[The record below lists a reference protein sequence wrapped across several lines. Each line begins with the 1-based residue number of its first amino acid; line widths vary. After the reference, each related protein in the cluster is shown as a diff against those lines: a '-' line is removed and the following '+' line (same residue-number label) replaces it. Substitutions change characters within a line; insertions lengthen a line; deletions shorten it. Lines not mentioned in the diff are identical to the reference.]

1 MRETEAQDLFLQ
13 ARHDLMPGLGW
24 CANWKPQAKNHA
36 RGLGNDA
43 DHVEGGWGLVW
54 GTGEQLDI
62 GIALN
67 QHKAAPVSK
76 QRGE

>member
-1 MRETEAQDLFLQ
+1 MKQFIYTPELFSQ
-13 ARHDLMPGLGW
+13 VVRAYLMPGLGW

-54 GTGEQLDI
+54 GTGEKQK
-62 GIALN
+62 
-67 QHKAAPVSK
+67 QVSCPGLSVNGLQK
-76 QRGE
+76 